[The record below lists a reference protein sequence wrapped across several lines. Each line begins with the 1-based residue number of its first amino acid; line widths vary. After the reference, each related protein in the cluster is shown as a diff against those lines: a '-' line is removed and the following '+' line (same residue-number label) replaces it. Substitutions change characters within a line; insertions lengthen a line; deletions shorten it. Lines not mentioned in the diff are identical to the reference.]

1 MLQLNASSASG
12 NMSIGRKTSYNWH
25 FPRSFLLKYGPALQ
39 DPTDNAILNRL
50 RSWNCEWLSRLNI
63 AISELP
69 MTTKDNMPL
78 IRQFHGT
85 LFCDQF
91 LDDLLSSFDHLLP
104 ALSRLDN
111 KDKTDQTPPSR
122 EDVVSLLR
130 NLDQDTDLRQCIMDG
145 FNAGGLLMMLVTQ
158 VLAIQTLMRNAE
170 DFADKVSK
178 EAQHQPFKEDP
189 SPRGMR
195 SYILNS
201 ITKKRRNMRMTLRSR
216 RGQGLAGA
224 SSSTPGMKTGVRNSP
239 VLHKRQCRNGG
250 KRATSLPDFDEDE
263 EDTNRQVFT
272 QKDPKIPNKLPHTST
287 PISSLSDSSSEEDEG
302 RAAALAMNKSP
313 KPVPTAATAT
323 SKVAASKQG

>member
-12 NMSIGRKTSYNWH
+12 NMSIGRKTSYNRH

-50 RSWNCEWLSRLNI
+50 HSWNCEWLLRLNI
-63 AISELP
+63 AISELA

-239 VLHKRQCRNGG
+239 VLHNANAGMVAREPPACQTLMKMRRTAIG
-250 KRATSLPDFDEDE
+250 KC
-263 EDTNRQVFT
+263 
-272 QKDPKIPNKLPHTST
+272 
-287 PISSLSDSSSEEDEG
+287 
-302 RAAALAMNKSP
+302 SP
-313 KPVPTAATAT
+313 KKTQRFQTSCLTPPRQYQACLTALV
-323 SKVAASKQG
+323 KKMKEERQH

>member
-12 NMSIGRKTSYNWH
+12 NMSIGRKTSYNRH

-50 RSWNCEWLSRLNI
+50 HSWNCEWLSRLNI
-63 AISELP
+63 AISELA

-130 NLDQDTDLRQCIMDG
+130 NLDQDTDLRQCIMNG
-145 FNAGGLLMMLVTQ
+145 FNAAGLLMMLVTQ

-224 SSSTPGMKTGVRNSP
+224 SSSMPGMKTGVRNSP
-239 VLHKRQCRNGG
+239 VLHNANAGMVAREPPACQTLMKMRRTAIG
-250 KRATSLPDFDEDE
+250 KC
-263 EDTNRQVFT
+263 
-272 QKDPKIPNKLPHTST
+272 
-287 PISSLSDSSSEEDEG
+287 
-302 RAAALAMNKSP
+302 SP
-313 KPVPTAATAT
+313 KKTQRFQKSCLTPPRQYQACLTALV
-323 SKVAASKQG
+323 KKMKEERQH

>member
-12 NMSIGRKTSYNWH
+12 NMSIGRKTSYNRH

-50 RSWNCEWLSRLNI
+50 HSWNCAWLSRLNI
-63 AISELP
+63 AISELA

-111 KDKTDQTPPSR
+111 KDKTDQMPPSR

-145 FNAGGLLMMLVTQ
+145 FNVAGLLMMLVTQ

-201 ITKKRRNMRMTLRSR
+201 ITKKRRNMRITLRSR

-239 VLHKRQCRNGG
+239 VLHNANPEWWQESHQPAR
-250 KRATSLPDFDEDE
+250 L
-263 EDTNRQVFT
+263 
-272 QKDPKIPNKLPHTST
+272 
-287 PISSLSDSSSEEDEG
+287 
-302 RAAALAMNKSP
+302 
-313 KPVPTAATAT
+313 
-323 SKVAASKQG
+323 

>member
-12 NMSIGRKTSYNWH
+12 NMSIGRKTSYNRH

-50 RSWNCEWLSRLNI
+50 HSWNCEWLSRLNI
-63 AISELP
+63 AISELA

-145 FNAGGLLMMLVTQ
+145 FNAAGLLMMLVTQ

-224 SSSTPGMKTGVRNSP
+224 SSSMPGMKTGVRNSP
-239 VLHKRQCRNGG
+239 VLHNANAGMVAREPPACQTLMKMRRTAIG
-250 KRATSLPDFDEDE
+250 KC
-263 EDTNRQVFT
+263 
-272 QKDPKIPNKLPHTST
+272 
-287 PISSLSDSSSEEDEG
+287 
-302 RAAALAMNKSP
+302 SP
-313 KPVPTAATAT
+313 KKTQRFQKSCLTPPRQYQACLTALV
-323 SKVAASKQG
+323 KKMKEERQH

>member
-12 NMSIGRKTSYNWH
+12 NVSIGRKTSYNRH

-50 RSWNCEWLSRLNI
+50 HSWNCEWLSRLNI
-63 AISELP
+63 AISELA

-130 NLDQDTDLRQCIMDG
+130 NLDQDTDLRQCIMNG
-145 FNAGGLLMMLVTQ
+145 FNAAGLLMMLVTQ

-201 ITKKRRNMRMTLRSR
+201 ITKKRRNMRITLRSR
-216 RGQGLAGA
+216 RGQGPAGA

-239 VLHKRQCRNGG
+239 VLHNANAGMVTREPPACQTLMKMRRTAIG
-250 KRATSLPDFDEDE
+250 KC
-263 EDTNRQVFT
+263 
-272 QKDPKIPNKLPHTST
+272 
-287 PISSLSDSSSEEDEG
+287 
-302 RAAALAMNKSP
+302 SP
-313 KPVPTAATAT
+313 KKTQRFQKSCLTPPRQYQACLTALV
-323 SKVAASKQG
+323 KKMKEERQH

>member
-12 NMSIGRKTSYNWH
+12 NMSIGRKTSYNRH

-39 DPTDNAILNRL
+39 DPTNNAILNRL
-50 RSWNCEWLSRLNI
+50 HSWNCEWLSRLNI
-63 AISELP
+63 AISELA

-111 KDKTDQTPPSR
+111 KDKTDQMPPSR

-145 FNAGGLLMMLVTQ
+145 FNVAGLLMMLVTQ

-170 DFADKVSK
+170 DFAL
-178 EAQHQPFKEDP
+178 Q
-189 SPRGMR
+189 RG
-195 SYILNS
+195 
-201 ITKKRRNMRMTLRSR
+201 
-216 RGQGLAGA
+216 
-224 SSSTPGMKTGVRNSP
+224 P
-239 VLHKRQCRNGG
+239 
-250 KRATSLPDFDEDE
+250 
-263 EDTNRQVFT
+263 
-272 QKDPKIPNKLPHTST
+272 
-287 PISSLSDSSSEEDEG
+287 
-302 RAAALAMNKSP
+302 
-313 KPVPTAATAT
+313 
-323 SKVAASKQG
+323 

>member
-50 RSWNCEWLSRLNI
+50 HSWNCEWLSRLNI
-63 AISELP
+63 AISELA

-130 NLDQDTDLRQCIMDG
+130 NLDQDTDLHQCIMDG
-145 FNAGGLLMMLVTQ
+145 FNTAGLLMMLLTQ

-239 VLHKRQCRNGG
+239 VLHNANAGMVAREPPACQTLMKMRRTAIG
-250 KRATSLPDFDEDE
+250 KC
-263 EDTNRQVFT
+263 
-272 QKDPKIPNKLPHTST
+272 
-287 PISSLSDSSSEEDEG
+287 
-302 RAAALAMNKSP
+302 SP
-313 KPVPTAATAT
+313 KKTQRFQTSCLTPPRQYQACLTALV
-323 SKVAASKQG
+323 KKMKEERQH

>member
-12 NMSIGRKTSYNWH
+12 NMSIGRKTSYNRH

-39 DPTDNAILNRL
+39 DPTNNAILNRL
-50 RSWNCEWLSRLNI
+50 HSWNCEWLSRLNI
-63 AISELP
+63 AISELA

-78 IRQFHGT
+78 IMQFHGT

-122 EDVVSLLR
+122 EDVVSLLM

-145 FNAGGLLMMLVTQ
+145 FNAAGLLMMLVTQ
-158 VLAIQTLMRNAE
+158 VLTIQTLMRNAE

-216 RGQGLAGA
+216 QGQGLAGA

-239 VLHKRQCRNGG
+239 VLHNANAGMVAREPPACQTLMKMRRTAIG
-250 KRATSLPDFDEDE
+250 KC
-263 EDTNRQVFT
+263 
-272 QKDPKIPNKLPHTST
+272 
-287 PISSLSDSSSEEDEG
+287 
-302 RAAALAMNKSP
+302 SP
-313 KPVPTAATAT
+313 KKTQRFQTSCLTPPRQYQACLTALV
-323 SKVAASKQG
+323 KKMKEERQH

>member
-12 NMSIGRKTSYNWH
+12 NMSIGRKTSYNPH

-50 RSWNCEWLSRLNI
+50 HSWNCEWLSRLNI
-63 AISELP
+63 AISELA

-122 EDVVSLLR
+122 EDVISLLR
-130 NLDQDTDLRQCIMDG
+130 NLDQDTDLRHCIMDG
-145 FNAGGLLMMLVTQ
+145 FNGAGLLMMLMTQ

-189 SPRGMR
+189 SPWGMR

-216 RGQGLAGA
+216 RGQGLVGA

-239 VLHKRQCRNGG
+239 VLHNANAGMVAREPPACQTLMKMRRTAIGKCSLKKTQRFQTSCLTPPRQYQACLTALV
-250 KRATSLPDFDEDE
+250 KKMKE
-263 EDTNRQVFT
+263 ERQ
-272 QKDPKIPNKLPHTST
+272 H
-287 PISSLSDSSSEEDEG
+287 
-302 RAAALAMNKSP
+302 
-313 KPVPTAATAT
+313 
-323 SKVAASKQG
+323 

>member
-12 NMSIGRKTSYNWH
+12 NMSIGRKTSYNRH

-50 RSWNCEWLSRLNI
+50 HSWNCEWLSRLNI
-63 AISELP
+63 AISELA

-145 FNAGGLLMMLVTQ
+145 FNAAGLLMMLVTQ

-224 SSSTPGMKTGVRNSP
+224 SSSMPGMKTGVRNSP
-239 VLHKRQCRNGG
+239 VLHNANAGMVAREPPACQTLMKMRRTAIG
-250 KRATSLPDFDEDE
+250 K
-263 EDTNRQVFT
+263 
-272 QKDPKIPNKLPHTST
+272 
-287 PISSLSDSSSEEDEG
+287 
-302 RAAALAMNKSP
+302 
-313 KPVPTAATAT
+313 
-323 SKVAASKQG
+323 

>member
-12 NMSIGRKTSYNWH
+12 NMSIGRKTSYNRH

-50 RSWNCEWLSRLNI
+50 HSWNCEWLSRLNI
-63 AISELP
+63 AISELA

-145 FNAGGLLMMLVTQ
+145 FNAAGLLMMLVTQ

-224 SSSTPGMKTGVRNSP
+224 SSSMPGMKTGVRNSP
-239 VLHKRQCRNGG
+239 VLHNANAGMVAREPPACQTLMKMRRTAIG
-250 KRATSLPDFDEDE
+250 KC
-263 EDTNRQVFT
+263 
-272 QKDPKIPNKLPHTST
+272 
-287 PISSLSDSSSEEDEG
+287 
-302 RAAALAMNKSP
+302 SP
-313 KPVPTAATAT
+313 KKTQRFQTSCLTPPRQYQACLTALV
-323 SKVAASKQG
+323 KKMKEERQH

>member
-12 NMSIGRKTSYNWH
+12 NMSIGRKTSYNRH

-50 RSWNCEWLSRLNI
+50 HSWNCEWLSRLNI
-63 AISELP
+63 AISELA

-145 FNAGGLLMMLVTQ
+145 FNAAGLLMMLVTQ

-201 ITKKRRNMRMTLRSR
+201 ITKKRRNMRMTLRSH

-239 VLHKRQCRNGG
+239 VLHNANAGMVAREPPACQTLMKMRRTAIG
-250 KRATSLPDFDEDE
+250 KC
-263 EDTNRQVFT
+263 
-272 QKDPKIPNKLPHTST
+272 
-287 PISSLSDSSSEEDEG
+287 
-302 RAAALAMNKSP
+302 SP
-313 KPVPTAATAT
+313 KKTQRFQTSCLTPPRQYQACLTALV
-323 SKVAASKQG
+323 KKMKEERQH

>member
-1 MLQLNASSASG
+1 MGHSFVTNFWTISCPRLT
-12 NMSIGRKTSYNWH
+12 TS
-25 FPRSFLLKYGPALQ
+25 
-39 DPTDNAILNRL
+39 
-50 RSWNCEWLSRLNI
+50 
-63 AISELP
+63 
-69 MTTKDNMPL
+69 
-78 IRQFHGT
+78 
-85 LFCDQF
+85 
-91 LDDLLSSFDHLLP
+91 
-104 ALSRLDN
+104 LSRLDN

-224 SSSTPGMKTGVRNSP
+224 SSSMPGMKTGVRNSP

-313 KPVPTAATAT
+313 KPVPTAATTT

>member
-12 NMSIGRKTSYNWH
+12 NMSIGRKTSYNRH
-25 FPRSFLLKYGPALQ
+25 FPRGFLLKYGPALQ

-50 RSWNCEWLSRLNI
+50 HSWNCEWLSRLNI
-63 AISELP
+63 AISELA
-69 MTTKDNMPL
+69 MTTKDSMPL

-145 FNAGGLLMMLVTQ
+145 FNAAGLLMMLVTQ

-170 DFADKVSK
+170 DFAL
-178 EAQHQPFKEDP
+178 Q
-189 SPRGMR
+189 RG
-195 SYILNS
+195 
-201 ITKKRRNMRMTLRSR
+201 
-216 RGQGLAGA
+216 
-224 SSSTPGMKTGVRNSP
+224 P
-239 VLHKRQCRNGG
+239 
-250 KRATSLPDFDEDE
+250 
-263 EDTNRQVFT
+263 
-272 QKDPKIPNKLPHTST
+272 
-287 PISSLSDSSSEEDEG
+287 
-302 RAAALAMNKSP
+302 
-313 KPVPTAATAT
+313 
-323 SKVAASKQG
+323 